1 MHGERD
7 AAEEGDNEEME
18 LWCEGSEEGLLEEDL
33 DVSLGA
39 GGDVHS
45 GKSLTSLCSC
55 LSDGLLSVPAWVI
68 GGLLFTP
75 AQRLH
80 KRLCSCLGEGLGLFV
95 QLHATRHQASLPD
108 DAFDPPS
115 HGAAKA

>member
-75 AQRLH
+75 ALG
-80 KRLCSCLGEGLGLFV
+80 KGWGCLCSFMQLDIEPPCQTTPLTLPHTGLP
-95 QLHATRHQASLPD
+95 RHNQVL
-108 DAFDPPS
+108 
-115 HGAAKA
+115 